1 MKDESKFGKS
11 GGTGRGKVSCADFDR
26 LLSDA
31 LDGVMAG
38 QELADFRAHADACTD
53 CGPLFTQAQAGM
65 GWMKSLMEVEPPAHL
80 VHNIL
85 AKTSMAVT
93 AIAGRQPNQV
103 SASWLDGASAWIS
116 PAIRPAFAAVMQ
128 PRFAMTAAM
137 AFFSL
142 SLLLNLAGIRLK
154 DVRYIDLRP
163 SAITTTASVG
173 YHETT
178 AKVVK
183 YYDNIR
189 LVYELESR
197 MKALKDAANEGNESG
212 NPSKPQPKQRSDD
225 SSSQEHKHNKNNE
238 EHQYISENRQMI
250 MAMLRMG
257 DGARISKPLKSH
269 RRDS

>member
-1 MKDESKFGKS
+1 
-11 GGTGRGKVSCADFDR
+11 
-26 LLSDA
+26 
-31 LDGVMAG
+31 
-38 QELADFRAHADACTD
+38 
-53 CGPLFTQAQAGM
+53 
-65 GWMKSLMEVEPPAHL
+65 
-80 VHNIL
+80 
-85 AKTSMAVT
+85 
-93 AIAGRQPNQV
+93 
-103 SASWLDGASAWIS
+103 
-116 PAIRPAFAAVMQ
+116 
-128 PRFAMTAAM
+128 MTAAM
-137 AFFSL
+137 AFFSI

-197 MKALKDAANEGNESG
+197 MKALKDAANESNESG
-212 NPSKPQPKQRSDD
+212 NPSKPQPKQRPDD
-225 SSSQEHKHNKNNE
+225 SSSQKHKQNKNNE